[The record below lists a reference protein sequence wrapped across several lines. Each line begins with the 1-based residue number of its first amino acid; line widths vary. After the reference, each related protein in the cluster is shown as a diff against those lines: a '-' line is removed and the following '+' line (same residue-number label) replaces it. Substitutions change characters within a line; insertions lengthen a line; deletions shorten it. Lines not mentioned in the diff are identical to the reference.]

1 MKTMTTNLA
10 QLAGAGLD
18 VEAALR
24 ERLGEGAEP

>member
-1 MKTMTTNLA
+1 MKNMTTNLA
-10 QLAGAGLD
+10 QPGAGLD